1 MCAISNKSCT
11 FGGNMRTIIKITH
24 PFESVEEF
32 QKLVGLR
39 LSGMIHRLAGRYPQ
53 LVSSCGIRRVLI
65 AVSVAWSLSA
75 AARDGNMEAFAHIDE
90 ALQPPS
96 SFGCVM
102 QPPNGYVMVD
112 GQPFVISSEEQSMLR
127 FLWDGFTIFIDGE
140 GVGKIKQDFFDFADH
155 QQKEA
160 YAVMREYEEEKQ
172 ATEKH
177 QEERRLAEKH
187 QETQAIE
194 KHQEET
200 LSGKTN
206 MDSSDTDRLPTQG
219 KIPPRQPLEEYMDMC
234 IEYASDIDKVA
245 DDKVESIKDMLEDIL
260 DSPKA
265 DGIGMKRLF
274 ALSKRIRGIKRM
286 RLERKSARAAM
297 ENAKW
302 KSMTNNFYAP
312 IANQVLTAN
321 QVASSIDKNPEG

>member
-1 MCAISNKSCT
+1 MQNMCAISNKSCT

-75 AARDGNMEAFAHIDE
+75 AARDGNVEAFDHIDE

-102 QPPNGYVMVD
+102 QPPNGYVMVE

-160 YAVMREYEEEKQ
+160 YSVMREYEEEKQ

-177 QEERRLAEKH
+177 QEE
-187 QETQAIE
+187 
-194 KHQEET
+194 T
-200 LSGKTN
+200 LTGKTN

-219 KIPPRQPLEEYMDMC
+219 KIPPRQTLEEYMDMC

-245 DDKVESIKDMLEDIL
+245 DEKVEAIKDMLEDIL
-260 DSPKA
+260 DSPKT
-265 DGIGMKRLF
+265 DGISMERLF
-274 ALSKRIRGIKRM
+274 ALSKRIRSIKRM

>member
-1 MCAISNKSCT
+1 
-11 FGGNMRTIIKITH
+11 MRTIIKITH

-75 AARDGNMEAFAHIDE
+75 AARDGNVEAFDHIDE

-102 QPPNGYVMVD
+102 QPPNGYVMVE

-160 YAVMREYEEEKQ
+160 YSVMREYEEEKQ

-177 QEERRLAEKH
+177 QEE
-187 QETQAIE
+187 
-194 KHQEET
+194 T
-200 LSGKTN
+200 LTGKTN

-219 KIPPRQPLEEYMDMC
+219 KIPPRQTLEEYMDMC

-245 DDKVESIKDMLEDIL
+245 DEKVEAIKDMLEDIL
-260 DSPKA
+260 DSPKT
-265 DGIGMKRLF
+265 DGISMERLF
-274 ALSKRIRGIKRM
+274 ALSKRIRSIKRM

>member
-1 MCAISNKSCT
+1 
-11 FGGNMRTIIKITH
+11 MRTIIKITH

-75 AARDGNMEAFAHIDE
+75 AARDGNVEAFDHIDE

-102 QPPNGYVMVD
+102 QPPNGYVMVE

-160 YAVMREYEEEKQ
+160 YSVMREYEEETQ

-177 QEERRLAEKH
+177 QEE
-187 QETQAIE
+187 
-194 KHQEET
+194 T
-200 LSGKTN
+200 LTGKTN

-219 KIPPRQPLEEYMDMC
+219 KIPPRQTLEEYMDMC

-245 DDKVESIKDMLEDIL
+245 DEKVEAIKDMLEDIL
-260 DSPKA
+260 DSPKT
-265 DGIGMKRLF
+265 DGISMERLF
-274 ALSKRIRGIKRM
+274 ALSKRIRSIKRM

>member
-75 AARDGNMEAFAHIDE
+75 AARDGNVEAFDHIDE

-102 QPPNGYVMVD
+102 QPPNGYVMVE

-127 FLWDGFTIFIDGE
+127 VLWDGFTIFIDGE

-160 YAVMREYEEEKQ
+160 YSVMREYEEEKQ

-177 QEERRLAEKH
+177 QEE
-187 QETQAIE
+187 
-194 KHQEET
+194 T
-200 LSGKTN
+200 LTGKTN

-219 KIPPRQPLEEYMDMC
+219 KIPPRQTLEEYMDMC

-245 DDKVESIKDMLEDIL
+245 DEKVEAIKDMLEDIL
-260 DSPKA
+260 DSPKT
-265 DGIGMKRLF
+265 DGISMERLF
-274 ALSKRIRGIKRM
+274 ALSKRIRSIKRM

>member
-75 AARDGNMEAFAHIDE
+75 AARDGNVEAFDHIDE

-102 QPPNGYVMVD
+102 QPPNGYVMVE

-160 YAVMREYEEEKQ
+160 YSVMREYEEEKQ

-177 QEERRLAEKH
+177 QEE
-187 QETQAIE
+187 
-194 KHQEET
+194 T
-200 LSGKTN
+200 LTGKTN

-219 KIPPRQPLEEYMDMC
+219 KIPPRQTLEEYMDMC

-245 DDKVESIKDMLEDIL
+245 DEKVEAIKDMLEDIL
-260 DSPKA
+260 DSPKT
-265 DGIGMKRLF
+265 DGISMERLF
-274 ALSKRIRGIKRM
+274 ALSKRIRSIKRM